1 MVTVELLLFLKPR
14 LKLSHELLQR
24 TTLGSAA
31 ATGIDY
37 ARAVLMEDYK
47 NGEVDSLEEEWSKE
61 INYQLDTVTV
71 TVKIED
77 EERKFPLLFLVE
89 GMESD
94 SAVNQGEESSGKN
107 MSEETGVKGLK
118 ISEAGCTAFEELLHK
133 SGLPPGWSKEAVDS
147 LADWID
153 GDDAARSF
161 GAEKEYYLI
170 SGYQPRNG
178 LPQTLGELHLIKG
191 FSPEVTKAVL
201 PYLSTFSSRVNINT
215 ADPKVLESL
224 SPDESLPVYF
234 LVNNRPYNSVDE
246 AIKIAQVTPKSYHQL
261 EKYLDVKSSFF
272 SVWSTASDV
281 AGHTETV
288 YAVLKRNGKEVKP
301 IYYLQTK
308 ADSQPVAGRD

>member
-1 MVTVELLLFLKPR
+1 
-14 LKLSHELLQR
+14 
-24 TTLGSAA
+24 
-31 ATGIDY
+31 
-37 ARAVLMEDYK
+37 
-47 NGEVDSLEEEWSKE
+47 
-61 INYQLDTVTV
+61 
-71 TVKIED
+71 
-77 EERKFPLLFLVE
+77 
-89 GMESD
+89 
-94 SAVNQGEESSGKN
+94 